1 MGQFEKGHTKS
12 GGRKKGVEN
21 TDKRM
26 IREAINTLLDKTN
39 VQDLYNSQ
47 ATPKDKASLL
57 LGLLEFSIPKL
68 QRSDVDLTTD
78 GESINIISLGNGV
91 KPK

>member
-1 MGQFEKGHTKS
+1 MAFKKGHDKI

-21 TDKRM
+21 TDKRK
-26 IREAINTLLDKTN
+26 IREAINTLLDNTN
-39 VQDLYNSQ
+39 IQDLFNSQ

-68 QRSDVDLTTD
+68 QRSDVDMKSD
-78 GESINIISLGNGV
+78 GKQMNIISLGNGI

>member
-1 MGQFEKGHTKS
+1 MAFEKGKNKT

-21 TDKRM
+21 TDKRK
-26 IREAINTLLDKTN
+26 IREAINTLLDNTDIE
-39 VQDLYNSQ
+39 DLYNSQ
-47 ATPKDKASLL
+47 KTPREKASLL

-68 QRSDVDLTTD
+68 QRSDVDVTTD
-78 GESINIISLGNGV
+78 GEKINIISLGKGI